1 MNHDF
6 NKLGRVFG
14 IAGLLGACIFL
25 LQPVGLGNAASL
37 PNPHRDVQ
45 MDFNG
50 VSATVALPNI
60 PAASEMKKEEKFTNQ
75 TNVVEYRFRLENTQD
90 LVHLKVSAEVTHGL
104 VRWELID
111 PTGAVRTTIGTT
123 ERASMD
129 TTDIKAIKGEW
140 LLRMTLQDATGS
152 YRVHWVE

>member
-1 MNHDF
+1 MNREFKKFGH
-6 NKLGRVFG
+6 GIG
-14 IAGLLGACIFL
+14 IAGLLGVCVFL
-25 LQPVGLGNAASL
+25 LQPVRSGNAASL

-45 MDFNG
+45 MDFGG
-50 VSATVALPNI
+50 VSGSVASPNV

-75 TNVVEYRFRLENTQD
+75 TNVVEYRFRLENAQE

-129 TTDIKAIKGEW
+129 TTDIQAIKGQW